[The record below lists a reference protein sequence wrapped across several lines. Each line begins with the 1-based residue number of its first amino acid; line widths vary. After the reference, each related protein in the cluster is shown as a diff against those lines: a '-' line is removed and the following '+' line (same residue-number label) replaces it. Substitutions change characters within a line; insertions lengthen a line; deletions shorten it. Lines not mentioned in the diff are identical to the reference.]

1 MNNYI
6 ENTLKESKQKTL
18 INNIYTYVKDPL
30 PEGFDLDHVLDFIK
44 KTIPEHLVYGLETI
58 FIGQFEELAER
69 DLDSVYKDGTIYV
82 TNKQL
87 DEDGMIEDVVHE
99 LAHLVEERLGEHV
112 YTDRMIINEFLGKRN
127 RLYEILK
134 AEKYNVAIED
144 FYELE
149 YNKEFDEFLYQE
161 VGYEKLTY
169 MTMGLFVS
177 PYGATSLR
185 EYFAD
190 GFDFYFLKD
199 PGYLAKIS
207 PKLYKKIE
215 NLVFKEHEE

>member
-6 ENTLKESKQKTL
+6 ENTLKESKQKVL

-30 PEGFDLDHVLDFIK
+30 PESFDLDHVLSFVK

-58 FIGQFEELAER
+58 FIGQFEELEER

-82 TNKQL
+82 TNEQL
-87 DEDGMIEDVVHE
+87 NEDGMIEDIVHE
-99 LAHLVEERLGEHV
+99 LAHLAEERLGEHV
-112 YTDRMIINEFLGKRN
+112 YTDRTVINEFLGKRN
-127 RLYEILK
+127 RLYETLK

-149 YNKEFDEFLYQE
+149 YNKKFDEFLYQE
-161 VGYEKLTY
+161 VGYDKLTF

-199 PGYLAKIS
+199 PGYLSKIS
-207 PKLYKKIE
+207 PNLFKKIE
-215 NLVFKEHEE
+215 NLVFKEYEE

>member
-1 MNNYI
+1 MNSYI
-6 ENTLKESKQKTL
+6 ENALKESKQKVL
-18 INNIYTYVKDPL
+18 INNIYTYIKDPL
-30 PEGFDLDHVLDFIK
+30 PEGFDLDLVLDFVK
-44 KTIPEHLVYGLETI
+44 KTVPEHLMYGLETI
-58 FIGQFEELAER
+58 FIGQFEELEER

-87 DEDGMIEDVVHE
+87 DEDGMIEDIVHE
-99 LAHLVEERLGEHV
+99 LAHLAEERFGEHV
-112 YTDRMIINEFLGKRN
+112 YTDRMVINEFLGKRN

-149 YNKEFDEFLYQE
+149 YNKKFDEFLYQE
-161 VGYEKLTY
+161 VGYDKLTF

-199 PGYLAKIS
+199 PGYLSKIS
-207 PKLYKKIE
+207 PNLFKKIE
-215 NLVFKEHEE
+215 NLVFKEYEG